1 MLVRLSAFRV
11 STGAVAW
18 LFLQRPMHS
27 RNDCSTP
34 GGPSSAIKGIKKKSA
49 YRIEKPMVPPIRVP
63 GRGRQQRSQDGEGRG
78 EEGRGRRE
86 R

>member
-11 STGAVAW
+11 STGVVAW

-27 RNDCSTP
+27 RNDRSTP
-34 GGPSSAIKGIKKKSA
+34 GGPSSAINGIKKKSA

-63 GRGRQQRSQDGEGRG
+63 GR
-78 EEGRGRRE
+78 
-86 R
+86 